1 MVMGIRLFVRKE
13 ETSVPPNQ
21 VNNSIQMFLSA
32 FAVGITNPAAILT
45 FLFAFSYFGIVGEI
59 GWIGGIQLVAGVFIG
74 TYIWWGLLSAAVS
87 FIKNKTENGNF
98 FYMNKIFGSLLT
110 LFGLVVYTKIIQ

>member
-13 ETSVPPNQ
+13 ETSVSPNQ
-21 VNNSIQMFLSA
+21 VNDSIQMF
-32 FAVGITNPAAILT
+32 
-45 FLFAFSYFGIVGEI
+45 
-59 GWIGGIQLVAGVFIG
+59 
-74 TYIWWGLLSAAVS
+74 S

-98 FYMNKIFGSLLT
+98 SYMNKIFGSLLI